1 MASDLEVSESEL
13 HSNGN
18 ESVVK
23 TRLVNR
29 NPRNLEQLLF
39 DKKPLGYEL
48 DLPQRTFWN
57 KIVFESGGKHLTAK
71 IVHNS
76 GRVVVSAST
85 RETAVGQQLKSSS
98 GVSAATSLG
107 HVLALRAIES
117 GILEVFV
124 GIEYESNE
132 SLKVKAFLSAL
143 KANGLVLEEQPSTE
157 RSTELNTNEVL
168 VPTSVG
174 AFVGNLVTFG
184 DKSVSVFLGIPYAKP
199 PLGSLRFKPPV
210 PLTEST
216 HRVSANRWPN
226 PCLQKDNHL

>member
-1 MASDLEVSESEL
+1 MNPMKPLLASSALPLISRLIPIVCRLSTVSNKRITRMASDLEVSESEL

-48 DLPQRTFWN
+48 DLSQRTFWN
-57 KIVFESGGKHLTAK
+57 KIVFSSGGKHLTAK

-76 GRVVVSAST
+76 GRVVVSAGT

-117 GILEVFV
+117 GILELFV
-124 GIEYESNE
+124 GIEYESNQ

-143 KANGLVLEEQPSTE
+143 KANGLVLSEQPFVFE
-157 RSTELNTNEVL
+157 RQRR
-168 VPTSVG
+168 
-174 AFVGNLVTFG
+174 
-184 DKSVSVFLGIPYAKP
+184 D
-199 PLGSLRFKPPV
+199 
-210 PLTEST
+210 
-216 HRVSANRWPN
+216 H
-226 PCLQKDNHL
+226 